1 VNELRTLGSRY
12 RLEDAVGRGGMGVVY
27 RARDLQLDRLV
38 AVKLVADEGISAAR
52 ERFLT
57 EARRTAGVRHPSIV
71 EVFDVGEDNG
81 DAFLVMELLEG
92 ETVSER
98 LERDGHI
105 EPAAAVAIA
114 SEICDALAAAHD
126 AGLVHRDLK
135 PANVFLVRGSSGGQ
149 VVHVKLLDFG
159 IAKRIDG
166 TTARTDPNAIV
177 GTFEYMAP
185 EQIRGGR
192 IDARTD
198 LYALGMTLY
207 CMLTGTPAFEGEN
220 IAALVHQHLDV
231 APMSLRTRA
240 PARAIPAWLDA
251 LVLRLLAKDPD
262 ARPASA
268 RETKG
273 ALAGV
278 TDGGP
283 TASTPRTA
291 SAVTAAATHP
301 AHAAR
306 EGMRMLDD
314 DDSAGV
320 TAPLELDLP
329 DVPAT
334 HAGEAPAHPIASVPQ
349 RLPAEVAPSAPLA
362 LAPAPLPAW
371 LEPLANVPVALSKRV
386 LGYSLFAF
394 ALNIVFFHGSFVV
407 SLMILTV
414 AAVGGVAMWAASRLE
429 R

>member
-1 VNELRTLGSRY
+1 
-12 RLEDAVGRGGMGVVY
+12 MGIVY

-38 AVKLVADEGISAAR
+38 AVKLVVDEGISEAKA
-52 ERFLT
+52 RFLT

-92 ETVSER
+92 ETVDER
-98 LERDGHI
+98 IERDGHI

-114 SEICDALAAAHD
+114 SEVCDALAAAHE

-135 PANVFLVRGSSGGQ
+135 PANVFLVRSSPGGP
-149 VVHVKLLDFG
+149 VDHVKLLDFG

-166 TTARTDPNAIV
+166 ATARTDPNAIV

-207 CMLTGTPAFEGEN
+207 CMLTGAPAFEGDN
-220 IAALVHQHLDV
+220 IATLVHQHLDA
-231 APMSLRTRA
+231 APMSLRERA
-240 PARAIPAWLDA
+240 PSAAIPAWLDA
-251 LVLRLLAKDPD
+251 LVLRLLAKEPD

-268 RETKG
+268 RDTKR
-273 ALAGV
+273 AL
-278 TDGGP
+278 
-283 TASTPRTA
+283 
-291 SAVTAAATHP
+291 AAATDATVTASIPRAAPVP
-301 AHAAR
+301 AYPAPAAR

-314 DDSAGV
+314 DDGSDGV

-329 DVPAT
+329 GLPSTQGD
-334 HAGEAPAHPIASVPQ
+334 APAHPIATVPP
-349 RLPAEVAPSAPLA
+349 RLPEVVNPPAPLVVA
-362 LAPAPLPAW
+362 AAPLPAW
-371 LEPLANVPVALSKRV
+371 LEPLADVPVALSKRV

-394 ALNIVFFHGSFVV
+394 LLNVVFFHGSFVV
-407 SLMILTV
+407 SLAILTV